1 MKNKILERKK
11 MDMKNSVKRM
21 FIMMLACVLVFS
33 SVCVNNSI
41 RAEAVAKVTK
51 IKLNKK
57 NLTINAGSSKKLEVS
72 ISPTKAKK
80 RKVTWTS
87 SNKKVATVK
96 DGKVTGVSA
105 GKATITAKAGGKK
118 ASCKVKVTLSKKAK
132 QAIKAYQKFMG
143 QEKIAWDAN
152 HILPQDAYRFILA
165 DVNADGIPEMIL
177 DTTYQVSHV
186 AGYKSIYVFH
196 NGEIQKSDLGVDE
209 VKGYYP
215 KKGIVVTET
224 VMNGIHTYYRKIY
237 KDGKTRRLGYV
248 GEGININKYIWE
260 WESKEVGREIFSKK
274 LNKAVSNAK
283 MVEVKPSD
291 WYENTSK
298 NRKNMEK
305 LIKK

>member
-1 MKNKILERKK
+1 
-11 MDMKNSVKRM
+11 MDMKNNVKRM

-33 SVCVNNSI
+33 SVSVNNSI
-41 RAEAVAKVTK
+41 RVEAAAKVTK
-51 IKLNKK
+51 IKLSKK
-57 NLTINAGSSKKLEVS
+57 NLTINAGSSKKLAVS

-105 GKATITAKAGGKK
+105 GKATITAKVGGKK

-143 QEKIAWDAN
+143 QEKIAWDDYY
-152 HILPQDAYRFILA
+152 ILPKDAYRFILA

-177 DTTYQVSHV
+177 DTTSQVTHV
-186 AGYKSIYVFH
+186 AGYQSIYVFY

-237 KDGKTRRLGYV
+237 KDGKTRELGYV
-248 GEGININKYIWE
+248 GKYVSRGEVWE
-260 WESKEVGREIFSKK
+260 WEAKEVGREIFSKK

>member
-11 MDMKNSVKRM
+11 MDMKNNVKRM

-33 SVCVNNSI
+33 SVSVNNSI
-41 RAEAVAKVTK
+41 RVEAAAKVTK
-51 IKLNKK
+51 IKLSKK
-57 NLTINAGSSKKLEVS
+57 NLTINAGSSKKLAVS

-105 GKATITAKAGGKK
+105 GKATITAKVGGKK

-143 QEKIAWDAN
+143 QEKIAWDDYY
-152 HILPQDAYRFILA
+152 ILPKDAYRFILA

-177 DTTYQVSHV
+177 DTTSQVTHV
-186 AGYKSIYVFH
+186 AGYQSIYVFY

-237 KDGKTRRLGYV
+237 KDGKTRELGYV
-248 GEGININKYIWE
+248 GKYVSRGEVWE
-260 WESKEVGREIFSKK
+260 WEAKEVGREIFSKK